1 MNIATVIE
9 FIESMVKSAT
19 VSNVDGAYG
28 SGMASGTASF
38 DILSFIKKPQV
49 VLRIVSIVFAF
60 SNLFFLFLMV
70 KMTSVHH
77 LLANREKRSSR
88 S

>member
-1 MNIATVIE
+1 MNVATVIE

-28 SGMASGTASF
+28 AGMASGTTSF

-49 VLRIVSIVFAF
+49 ILRIVSIVGL
-60 SNLFFLFLMV
+60 LFV
-70 KMTSVHH
+70 S
-77 LLANREKRSSR
+77 
-88 S
+88 